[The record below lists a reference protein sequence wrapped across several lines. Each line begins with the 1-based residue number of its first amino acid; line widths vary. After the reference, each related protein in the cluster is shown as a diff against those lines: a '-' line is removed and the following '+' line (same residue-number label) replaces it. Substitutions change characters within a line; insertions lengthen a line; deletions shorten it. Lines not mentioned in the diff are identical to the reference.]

1 MSTTMYALTPMF
13 RLKTVEVS
21 DTPWHDPR
29 FIVTLK
35 GKLVPR
41 AKLFATPNDAYKS
54 GIDQVRNQRADLE
67 RRAADIDARCVNLE
81 TIRKGLYV

>member
-13 RLKTVEVS
+13 RLKTVDVS

-41 AKLFATPNDAYKS
+41 DKLFTTPNDAYKS
-54 GIDQVRNQRADLE
+54 GINQVSRQRADLE
-67 RRAADIDARCVNLE
+67 RRSADIDARCVNLE
-81 TIRKGLYV
+81 TIRAGLRV